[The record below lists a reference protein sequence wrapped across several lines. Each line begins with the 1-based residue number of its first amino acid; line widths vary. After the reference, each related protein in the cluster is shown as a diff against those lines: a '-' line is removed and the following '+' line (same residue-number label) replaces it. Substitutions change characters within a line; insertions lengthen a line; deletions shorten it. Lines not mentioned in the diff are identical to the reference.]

1 MRDATTLVTEL
12 PTQAKR
18 SILKEAFPKARLRWW
33 ALLSC
38 LAALTTG
45 SDGTARPS
53 KISAECTFRGH
64 RLYGKIQIV
73 ERHADLKVR
82 VVERFADL
90 KVQLVERFPKRCG
103 QWQLVER
110 FADTKVRLVQRHPDV
125 TIRYVER
132 FPGY

>member
-82 VVERFADL
+82 VVERF
-90 KVQLVERFPKRCG
+90 PKRCG